1 MFNKYSL
8 NVSKIFKWAE
18 EEMFNLHHPYVGTE
32 HLLLSLLNHDVK
44 IKKLCSKYNLTY
56 DNFKKELLSVVGSAT
71 KKSSY
76 ILYTPLLKRVIN
88 LAIEDCEEKKE
99 KINTIHLFR
108 ALIEEGE
115 GIAIRLLYGMN
126 INIDKLYDEL
136 NSTNKELNQKL
147 EIINIGKNLNDLV
160 DMQDLVI
167 GRDKEINLII
177 ETLIRKNKNNPLLV
191 GDAGVGKTAIV
202 EELVRRIKSK
212 NVPINLQNKKII
224 MLEMGSLVAGTKYRG
239 EFEEKLTKIIKE
251 LENNP
256 EIILFIDE
264 IHSMVNAGGAEG
276 AINASDI
283 LKPYLAR
290 GKIKVIGAT
299 TTLEYNKFI
308 LKDKALNRRF
318 ELIKVAEP
326 SLTETENIL
335 KKIKESFEKHYNM
348 KISGKNISDIVKY
361 ADKYMLDR
369 KNPDKSIDIL
379 DSVCAMKEVNENSK
393 IKIHE
398 LEKEKLDIIKQKEI
412 MVQKNDFV
420 KALEMHNKEKDLE
433 SIIKKEYSKNMKIT
447 EKDIVTLISRKC
459 NIPII
464 TNFKQKYRELKKY
477 LNKELIGQNEA
488 IEKIIDNMLNH
499 NSEKPLSL
507 LFTGS
512 TGVGKTEMVKK
523 ISKYLNI
530 PLLRLDM
537 SEYNQDITI
546 NRLIGSS
553 AGYVGY
559 DDGAIFDKIKME
571 PFSCILLDE
580 LEKASP
586 SVINLFLQIL
596 DEGYVTNSKGEK
608 INFKNTFIFATSNV
622 KGIKKIGFMN
632 SKSNYNNDF
641 SKEFIARFSDIIEFN
656 DINED
661 MINLY
666 ITKQNIQD
674 KELLKNFDFN
684 KNGFRGLD
692 NFIKKELNN
701 KKNNK
706 LQV

>member
-8 NVSKIFKWAE
+8 DVSKIFKWAE

-99 KINTIHLFR
+99 KISTIHLFR

-412 MVQKNDFV
+412 MVQKNDYV

-433 SIIKKEYSKNMKIT
+433 NIIKKEYSKNMKIT

-661 MINLY
+661 MINSY
-666 ITKQNIQD
+666 IIKQNIQD

-692 NFIKKELNN
+692 NFIKKE
-701 KKNNK
+701 
-706 LQV
+706 